1 MTDSARSSL
10 PASARNRWIRL
21 VLQTAFGLALLW
33 LWLRT
38 VSLPE
43 VVSHMHVTSWWPVPM
58 MVLLSLVTSLIRAR
72 RWLLLLRPL
81 APVGMVR
88 AFAMNGAGGLLNY
101 VLPIRSGD
109 AARAWWLWRRH
120 RVPAG
125 SALATIVIDK
135 ACDLAAVAAVL
146 AGLEVV
152 ALTGAVQAPRGL
164 LGAAALAAALLAAV
178 LGTALAGPRIA
189 RSPLARRVLPTRVA
203 SGLAGQA
210 FAFRAGARGLWT
222 PALAARLAALTAVA
236 LVIDAFNFT
245 LLFTAVGVP
254 VPTWKAMAAYPA
266 LLLSFAVPA
275 GPGYL
280 GNLEVAGSLV
290 LGGGLG
296 LGAAVA
302 AGAIVLYHAITAGYS
317 LVIGTLS
324 FLLVGGRRRA
334 QAGGPK
340 RIAVFHCGFTY
351 SGGGERIVIEEVLG
365 LRRRGYAVEC
375 YAPTVDESRCYPDL
389 IRDVRVRTFLP
400 QLPRW
405 IPYREAVQMAA
416 TSLLMPL
423 YAWRFRGVDAIVG
436 CNQPSAWIAWWA
448 ARLMDVPYVV
458 YLNQPNRLVYPRN
471 IDRQTGWVSN
481 ADYRLLAAVVL
492 RATRFVAWADRRSVQ
507 EADQLLVDGDYIG
520 DIIRRTYRRDAIDC
534 PAGCHVAASGYPLPI
549 EQRFSGGLTVNGFP
563 IRRPYVLLTNRHYPQ
578 KRFDLAIRAMALV
591 RERHPRAQLVI
602 PGPPTSHTATLEAL
616 VTELGLQDA
625 VLFLGAITEDEL
637 QALYEGAAVYVY
649 PAPEEDFGMGVIESM
664 AKGVPV
670 VAWNQAGPTVTVGP
684 GTGHLAEPLDVTDYA
699 AGIAGLL
706 DDRDANQATG
716 VRAFAWAR
724 RFDWERHVD
733 VLERSVLEVA
743 RAHEQ
748 YSLQAAT
755 A

>member
-1 MTDSARSSL
+1 MKRWARL
-10 PASARNRWIRL
+10 A
-21 VLQTAFGLALLW
+21 LQTAFGLFLLW

-43 VVSHMHVTSWWPVPM
+43 VASHARVQSWPAVALM
-58 MVLLSLVTSLIRAR
+58 ILLFLVTSLIRAR

-88 AFAMNGAGGLLNY
+88 AFAMNAAGGLLNY
-101 VLPIRSGD
+101 IVPIRSGD

-135 ACDLAAVAAVL
+135 ACDLAGVAVVLGVLGVVAA
-146 AGLEVV
+146 
-152 ALTGAVQAPRGL
+152 TGAVTAPSGL
-164 LGAAALAAALLAAV
+164 FGAAAFAILLLAAV

-189 RSPLARRVLPTRVA
+189 RSSLAGRLLPARFA

-222 PALAARLAALTAVA
+222 PALAARLAALTALA
-236 LVIDAFNFT
+236 LLIDAFNFT
-245 LLFTAVGVP
+245 LLFTAVGVQ
-254 VPTWKAMAAYPA
+254 VPMLKAMAAYPA
-266 LLLSFAVPA
+266 ILLSFAVPA

-296 LGAAVA
+296 LAAPVA
-302 AGAIVLYHAITAGYS
+302 AGAIVLYHAITAGNA
-317 LVIGTLS
+317 LAIGLLG
-324 FLLVGGRRRA
+324 FLLVGGRRRLRA
-334 QAGGPK
+334 AGPR

-365 LRRRGYAVEC
+365 LRRRGFEVEC
-375 YAPTVDESRCYPDL
+375 YAPTVDASRCYPDL
-389 IRDVRVRTFLP
+389 IGEVRVRTFLP

-405 IPYREAVQMAA
+405 FPYREALQMAA
-416 TSLLMPL
+416 ASLLMPL
-423 YAWRFRGVDAIVG
+423 YAWRLRGIDAIVA

-448 ARLMDVPYVV
+448 ARLIDVPYVV
-458 YLNQPNRLVYPRN
+458 YLNQPNRLVYPRS
-471 IDRQTGWVSN
+471 IDRETGWVAN
-481 ADYRLLAAVVL
+481 ADYRLLAAIVV
-492 RATRFVAWADRRSVQ
+492 RATGFVAWADRRSVQ
-507 EADQLLVDGDYIG
+507 EADQLLVNGDYIG
-520 DIIRRTYRRDAIDC
+520 DIIRGIYRREAVDC
-534 PAGCHVAASGYPLPI
+534 PAGCHVAASGFPLPGD
-549 EQRFSGGLTVNGFP
+549 QRFAGGITINGYP

-578 KRFDLAIRAMALV
+578 KRFDLAIRAIQEV
-591 RERHPRAQLVI
+591 RKRHPKVQLVI
-602 PGPPTSHTATLEAL
+602 PGPATSHTASLQAL
-616 VTELGLQDA
+616 ASELKLDDA

-637 QALYEGAAVYVY
+637 NRLYEGAAVYVY

-684 GTGHLAEPLDVTDYA
+684 ATGHLAEPLEVEDYA
-699 AGIAGLL
+699 AGIGALL
-706 DDRDANQATG
+706 DDPAANQATG
-716 VRAFAWAR
+716 ERAFEWAR
-724 RFDWERHVD
+724 RFDWERHLD
-733 VLERSVLEVA
+733 TLETAVIEVA
-743 RAHEQ
+743 RIHERVAAE
-748 YSLQAAT
+748 AAT